1 MTDRKSLPRKVRGGR
16 AFFFADP
23 AVDKVLNMV
32 VTLASEVW
40 VLRERVA
47 ALEYVGERNRSWK
60 LDDVDAY
67 EFTPEQES
75 RLAEVRTEFIGNLFR
90 ILEEPGAKAAAEKPR
105 AGKAKRASKSTPRRH
120 AKPKRPAK
128 TVRAKGARRR

>member
-1 MTDRKSLPRKVRGGR
+1 MSGSKKMPRKVRGGR

-40 VLRERVA
+40 VLRERLS
-47 ALEYVGERNRSWK
+47 ALELVGERNRAWK
-60 LDDVDAY
+60 VDDVNAY
-67 EFTPEQES
+67 EFTSEQEA

-90 ILEEPGAKAAAEKPR
+90 ILEEPSANAAAKKPR
-105 AGKAKRASKSTPRRH
+105 AKSSKSASKVAPRRH
-120 AKPKRPAK
+120 AKPTRAAK